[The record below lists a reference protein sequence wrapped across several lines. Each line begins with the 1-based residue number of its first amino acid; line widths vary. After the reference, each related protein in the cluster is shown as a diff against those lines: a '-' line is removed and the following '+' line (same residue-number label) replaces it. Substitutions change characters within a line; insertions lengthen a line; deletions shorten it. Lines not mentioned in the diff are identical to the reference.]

1 MGHCVNLAQGKAE
14 RQVSIQPIT
23 VANGRYHHLSLPTA
37 RFPDARWIA
46 PRYNPYMTSASPNYS
61 FSDQFY
67 AGARACIPVVISVA
81 AYGVVWGVLARG
93 AGLSLLEVV
102 LMSALV
108 FAGSAQFV
116 ALDLWTTVPA
126 SLPIGALIL
135 AALIVNL
142 RYLLL
147 TATLRPLF
155 GPHEQI
161 KGALV
166 MGIVSDETWAITVGE
181 MAKGRGT
188 LAFLLGGG
196 VLAYVCWLA
205 TTVIGHTLGSAID
218 DPTKYGLDFAFTAT
232 FLALLL
238 GMWKGKGDLIPWL
251 VAALA
256 AIISAKLIPG
266 SWYIL
271 IGGIVGSL
279 AGAMSDRIR
288 NVD

>member
-1 MGHCVNLAQGKAE
+1 MIRLPLYAPAMGA
-14 RQVSIQPIT
+14 SIGSIT
-23 VANGRYHHLSLPTA
+23 WPNRPHHQLSLWLNRITGA
-37 RFPDARWIA
+37 SLAF
-46 PRYNPYMTSASPNYS
+46 PRYYSAMSISIPAPQS

-93 AGLSLLEVV
+93 AGLSLLEAAM
-102 LMSALV
+102 MSALV

-116 ALDLWTTVPA
+116 ALDLWTTTP
-126 SLPIGALIL
+126 STLPIGPLIL

-155 GPHEQI
+155 GAHEQT
-161 KGALV
+161 KGALS
-166 MGIVSDETWAITVGE
+166 MALVSDETWAVTIGE
-181 MAKGRGT
+181 MAKGRGSY
-188 LAFLLGGG
+188 AFLMGGA
-196 VLAYVCWLA
+196 VFAYVCWQA
-205 TTVIGHTLGSAID
+205 TTLIGYSLGSAID
-218 DPTKYGLDFAFTAT
+218 DPAQYGLDFAFTAT

-251 VAALA
+251 VGGLS
-256 AIISAKLIPG
+256 AIIAAKLIPG

-271 IGGIVGSL
+271 VGGIVGSF
-279 AGAMSDRIR
+279 AGALAERLR
-288 NVD
+288 NVQH

>member
-1 MGHCVNLAQGKAE
+1 MAD
-14 RQVSIQPIT
+14 IT
-23 VANGRYHHLSLPTA
+23 
-37 RFPDARWIA
+37 A
-46 PRYNPYMTSASPNYS
+46 PAAS
-61 FSDQFY
+61 FADDLH
-67 AGARACIPVVISVA
+67 AGARTFVPVAISIA

-93 AGLSLLEVV
+93 AGLSLFEVIM
-102 LMSALV
+102 MSGLV

-116 ALDLWTTVPA
+116 ALDLWTATPS
-126 SLPIGALIL
+126 SLPIGPLIV
-135 AALIVNL
+135 AALIINL

-155 GPHEQI
+155 RPHEQVR
-161 KGALV
+161 GALL
-166 MGIVSDETWAITVGE
+166 MGLVSDETWALTVGE
-181 MAKGRGT
+181 MARGGRGT
-188 LAFLLGGG
+188 VGFLVGAGLVAYG
-196 VLAYVCWLA
+196 VWMAS
-205 TTVIGHTLGSAID
+205 TVTGHVLGSAID

-238 GMWKGKGDLIPWL
+238 GMWKGKADLLPWL

-256 AIISAKLIPG
+256 AIVSARLIPG

-279 AGAMSDRIR
+279 AGAIFDRLR

>member
-1 MGHCVNLAQGKAE
+1 VATLA
-14 RQVSIQPIT
+14 
-23 VANGRYHHLSLPTA
+23 TA
-37 RFPDARWIA
+37 YRF
-46 PRYNPYMTSASPNYS
+46 
-61 FSDQFY
+61 FDQFY

-102 LMSALV
+102 LMSGLV

-116 ALDLWTTVPA
+116 ALDLWTATPA
-126 SLPIGALIL
+126 SLPIGPLIL

-155 GPHEQI
+155 GAREQT
-161 KGALV
+161 KGALI
-166 MGIVSDETWAITVGE
+166 MGIVSDETWAMTVGE
-181 MAKGRGT
+181 MARGRGT
-188 LAFLLGGG
+188 VAFLLGGG
-196 VLAYVCWLA
+196 ILAYICWMA
-205 TTVIGHTLGSAID
+205 TTVIGHSLGSAIE
-218 DPTKYGLDFAFTAT
+218 DPRSLGLDFAFTAT

-238 GMWKGKGDLIPWL
+238 GMWKGKGDVVPWL

-256 AIISAKLIPG
+256 AIVSARLIPG

-279 AGAMSDRIR
+279 AGAIAERLGHADQR
-288 NVD
+288 

>member
-1 MGHCVNLAQGKAE
+1 MSTLA
-14 RQVSIQPIT
+14 
-23 VANGRYHHLSLPTA
+23 
-37 RFPDARWIA
+37 A
-46 PRYNPYMTSASPNYS
+46 PYR

-93 AGLSLLEVV
+93 AGLSLLEVI
-102 LMSALV
+102 LMSGLV

-116 ALDLWTTVPA
+116 ALDLWTATPA
-126 SLPIGALIL
+126 GLPIGPLIL

-155 GPHEQI
+155 RPDQQL
-161 KGALV
+161 KGALM
-166 MGIVSDETWAITVGE
+166 MGIVSDETWAMTVGE

-188 LAFLLGGG
+188 VAFLLGGG
-196 VLAYVCWLA
+196 IFAYICWMA

-218 DPTKYGLDFAFTAT
+218 DPGKYGLDFAFTAT

-238 GMWKGKGDLIPWL
+238 GMWKGRGDLIPWL

-256 AIISAKLIPG
+256 AIVSARLIPG

-279 AGAMSDRIR
+279 AGAIVERLRHAD
-288 NVD
+288 

>member
-1 MGHCVNLAQGKAE
+1 M
-14 RQVSIQPIT
+14 SIAT
-23 VANGRYHHLSLPTA
+23 T
-37 RFPDARWIA
+37 
-46 PRYNPYMTSASPNYS
+46 PYR

-93 AGLSLLEVV
+93 AGLSLLEVI
-102 LMSALV
+102 LMSGLV

-116 ALDLWTTVPA
+116 ALDLWTVTP
-126 SLPIGALIL
+126 STLPIGPLIL

-155 GPHEQI
+155 RPDQQV
-161 KGALV
+161 KGALL
-166 MGIVSDETWAITVGE
+166 MGIVSDETWAMTVGE

-188 LAFLLGGG
+188 VAFLLGGG
-196 VLAYVCWLA
+196 VFAYACWMA

-218 DPTKYGLDFAFTAT
+218 DPRTYGLDFAFTAT

-238 GMWKGKGDLIPWL
+238 GMWKGKGDIIPWL

-279 AGAMSDRIR
+279 AGAIADKVRH
-288 NVD
+288 VD